1 MEPIRHRKLADDVQD
16 RLLDLIQNGKLS
28 PGDLLPSE
36 RELMQSL
43 NVGRPAIREAMQSL
57 QRMGL
62 LDIRHGGRAR
72 VSEPSM
78 ARVIE
83 PLAETMRH
91 FLVHSPASLEH
102 LKEARA
108 LFEIEMVRIAASKR
122 SRMDIER
129 LQHILDEQA
138 AAHRQPQLFRE
149 LDAAFHREVAAI
161 SGNPIL
167 TAVSESLLRWLTDFH
182 VDLVQFPGLEKLT
195 LAEHQAVLD
204 AIAARKP
211 MIAAKAM
218 SSHLYRADSLYRH
231 KEKVPPQIASKRS
244 VRASK

>member
-1 MEPIRHRKLADDVQD
+1 MQPIRHRKLADDVQD
-16 RLLDLIQNGKLS
+16 RLLEMIQENKLQ

-36 RELMQSL
+36 RELMQAL

-57 QRMGL
+57 HRMGL

-72 VSEPSM
+72 VSEPSI
-78 ARVIE
+78 ARMIE
-83 PLAETMRH
+83 PMGETMRH
-91 FLVHSPASLEH
+91 LLAHSPASLEH

-108 LFEIEMVRIAASKR
+108 IFEMEMVRIAAIKR
-122 SRMDIER
+122 SQTDIER
-129 LQHILDEQA
+129 LRRILEAQA
-138 AAHRQPQLFRE
+138 AAQQQPKLFRE
-149 LDAAFHREVAAI
+149 LDGEFHREVAAI

-167 TAVSESLLRWLTDFH
+167 TAVSAAIFRWLTDFH

-204 AIAARKP
+204 AIIAKKA

-218 SSHLYRADSLYRH
+218 SSHLYRANSLYRH
-231 KEKVPPQIASKRS
+231 KEKPPA
-244 VRASK
+244 